1 MCSEC
6 NLSVC
11 SSRCPNAPEVKAT
24 YKCIKCGE
32 EIYEGDKFFDSNE
45 GEICEACMEDMSVQ
59 EILNLFNERLK
70 TA

>member
-11 SSRCPNAPEVKAT
+11 SSRCPNAPEPEPV
-24 YKCIKCGE
+24 YKCKKCGDD
-32 EIYEGDKFFDSNE
+32 ILEGEKYFESE
-45 GEICEACMEDMSVQ
+45 KGEICEACMEDMSPE
-59 EILNLFNERLK
+59 EILKLFGEQLK